1 MASIL
6 NVCMG
11 IRNQRRRTKQPCC
24 EKRNICWSENLV
36 QVNYVPSR
44 MTMSNVDREN
54 AWYTNIQVEM
64 FAREEVARRESIGIK
79 SRQALCPETDS
90 Y

>member
-1 MASIL
+1 MSSL
-6 NVCMG
+6 LDVCMG
-11 IRNQRRRTKQPCC
+11 IRNDRRCTKQPCC

-64 FAREEVARRESIGIK
+64 FAREEVARRESVGIK
-79 SRQALCPETDS
+79 SRQALCPETDG
-90 Y
+90 